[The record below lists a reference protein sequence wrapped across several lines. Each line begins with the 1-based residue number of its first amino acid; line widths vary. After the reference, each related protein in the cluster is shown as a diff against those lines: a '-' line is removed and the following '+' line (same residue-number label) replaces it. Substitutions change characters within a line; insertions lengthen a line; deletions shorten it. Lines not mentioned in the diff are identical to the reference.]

1 MTDVTRSIFF
11 AERIIANVTDLRER
25 ASKYIRSWGKHARN
39 AKASATAELLKRPE
53 GLVPMDPQKA
63 AGALNILFRPF

>member
-25 ASKYIRSWGKHARN
+25 ASKYIRSWGKHAHN
-39 AKASATAELLKRPE
+39 AKASATSELLKTTRRSGSYETAKSGRCIKYP
-53 GLVPMDPQKA
+53 V
-63 AGALNILFRPF
+63 